1 MDSYQRYLP
10 IFRPRVVAVVGASAS
25 GGVTPGNEFIRHSRA
40 FGYDGRMVPIH
51 PSASSVEGLPAAKS
65 FAEVG
70 EMVDFAYIAVGAQ
83 HVPALIASAAGKVR
97 YAQVMSSGFGEVEEG
112 RALEHGLVE
121 AARAAGVRVLGPNCL
136 GVYSPRGRLSFIGG
150 ASPEPGTV
158 GVITQSGGLG
168 VDIILRGQT
177 RGLRYSGLVTLGNS
191 ADVGPAEMVEYFLA
205 DPETKVI
212 GLYAEDI
219 KDGRAFFRAL
229 RTARGAKPVVVLLGG
244 QTSQGRSAA
253 ASHTGSL
260 ASGLEIWR
268 GLARQTGIALTRT
281 LDEFLDVL
289 LAFQTLTPRRE
300 RPTRRC
306 VLFGNGGGTSVLA
319 ADAFGRRGMDVTPM
333 PRPAIDELGKL
344 ELLPGTSVVNPID
357 APAYTLR
364 QDEGRIAE
372 RILTIVLQHGE
383 PDAVVMHINLP
394 VFIASTIQGVDV
406 LQNLVDAAL
415 RARARRPGQAHF
427 ALVLRSDG
435 AEPSERRRRE
445 FRSKIVAQ
453 GVPVYDEMSNA
464 ADALAGVGFYE
475 RYLASRPFAGA
486 VA

>member
-1 MDSYQRYLP
+1 
-10 IFRPRVVAVVGASAS
+10 
-25 GGVTPGNEFIRHSRA
+25 
-40 FGYDGRMVPIH
+40 
-51 PSASSVEGLPAAKS
+51 
-65 FAEVG
+65 
-70 EMVDFAYIAVGAQ
+70 
-83 HVPALIASAAGKVR
+83 
-97 YAQVMSSGFGEVEEG
+97 
-112 RALEHGLVE
+112 
-121 AARAAGVRVLGPNCL
+121 
-136 GVYSPRGRLSFIGG
+136 
-150 ASPEPGTV
+150 
-158 GVITQSGGLG
+158 
-168 VDIILRGQT
+168 
-177 RGLRYSGLVTLGNS
+177 LRYSGLVTLGNT
-191 ADVGPAEMVEYFLA
+191 ADVGPAEIVEYFFA

-319 ADAFGRRGMDVTPM
+319 ADAFGSRGLDVTRM
-333 PRPAIDELGKL
+333 PPLAIDELSKL

-372 RILTIVLQHGE
+372 RILDIVLQHGE

-394 VFIASTIQGVDV
+394 VFLASTIQGVDV
-406 LQNLVDAAL
+406 VQNFVDAAI
-415 RARARRPGQAHF
+415 RARERHPGQAHF
-427 ALVLRSDG
+427 VLVLRSDG
-435 AEPSERRRRE
+435 AEPADRRRRE
-445 FRSKIVAQ
+445 LRDRVVRQHI
-453 GVPVYDEMSNA
+453 PVYDEMVNA
-464 ADALAGVGFYE
+464 ADALAAVAFFE
-475 RYLASRPFAGA
+475 RYLARQ
-486 VA
+486 V

>member
-1 MDSYQRYLP
+1 MDPYARYSP

-51 PSASSVEGLPAAKS
+51 PSAQSVEGLPAAKS
-65 FAEVG
+65 FADVG

-83 HVPALIASAAGKVR
+83 HVPGLIASAAGRVR
-97 YAQVMSSGFGEVEEG
+97 YAQVMSSGFGEVAEG
-112 RALEHGLVE
+112 RALEQRVVE
-121 AARAAGVRVLGPNCL
+121 AARAGGVRVLGPNCL

-150 ASPEPGTV
+150 ASPEPGPV

-168 VDIILRGQT
+168 VDIILRGQS

-191 ADVGPAEMVEYFLA
+191 ADLGPAELVEYFLA
-205 DPETKVI
+205 DPDTKVI

-229 RTARGAKPVVVLLGG
+229 RAAQGAKPVVVLLGG

-260 ASGLEIWR
+260 ASGWEIWR
-268 GLARQTGIALTRT
+268 GLARQTGIAITRT
-281 LDEFLDVL
+281 LDEFLDVM
-289 LAFQTLTPRRE
+289 LAFQALAPRRD
-300 RPTRRC
+300 RATRRC

-319 ADAFGRRGMDVTPM
+319 ADAFGRRGLDVTPM
-333 PRPAIDELGKL
+333 PRAAIDQLSKL

-364 QDEGRIAE
+364 QEDGRIAE
-372 RILTIVLQHGE
+372 RILDIVLQE
-383 PDAVVMHINLP
+383 AQPDAVVMHINLP
-394 VFIASTIQGVDV
+394 VFLASTIQGVDV
-406 LQNLVDAAL
+406 VQNLVDAAL
-415 RARARRPGQAHF
+415 RARTRRPGQAHF

-435 AEPSERRRRE
+435 EEPSERRRRAL
-445 FRSKIVAQ
+445 RGAALQQ
-453 GVPVYDEMSNA
+453 GIPVYDEMANA
-464 ADALAGVGFYE
+464 ADALAGVAFYE
-475 RYLASRPFAGA
+475 RYLAG
-486 VA
+486 